1 MSDITKENI
10 KELMCEVAK
19 EEEAKGKKI
28 KGEIESLK
36 DKRVWATKKARME
49 AEARMNRNNIL
60 SQLLVN
66 YYTFGVLA
74 FSIWTLVSEDSNMSL
89 LTVVASV
96 GLFGLSIFVSAI
108 GYREKALQYKESYLS
123 LNELEFEL
131 QSLLRNKQVN
141 EEEAVSRLYN
151 SEKKYTEILT
161 KSENHS
167 DTDYIKVLIKHNM
180 KVSSEDVIKF
190 YIHKIGFYLFAILLI
205 VAPIILTVI
214 YMRGLE

>member
-10 KELMCEVAK
+10 KELMVEVIK
-19 EEEAKGKKI
+19 EEEKNNNFKEEI
-28 KGEIESLK
+28 KSLK

-49 AEARMNRNNIL
+49 AEARMNRNNLL

-108 GYREKALQYKESYLS
+108 SYREKALQYKESYLS

-131 QSLLRNKQVN
+131 KSLLRNKQVEEN
-141 EEEAVSRLYN
+141 EIMSRLYDL
-151 SEKKYTEILT
+151 EKRYTEILT

-167 DTDYIKVLIKHNM
+167 DIDYIKVLIKHNL
-180 KVSSEDVIKF
+180 KASSEDLIKY
-190 YIHKIGFYLFAILLI
+190 YIHKAGFYIFAVLLI
-205 VAPIILTVI
+205 VAPIILTAI